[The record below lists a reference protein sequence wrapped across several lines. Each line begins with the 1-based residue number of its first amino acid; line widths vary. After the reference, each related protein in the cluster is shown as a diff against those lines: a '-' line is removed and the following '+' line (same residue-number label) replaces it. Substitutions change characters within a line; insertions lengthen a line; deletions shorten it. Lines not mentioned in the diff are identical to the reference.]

1 MKSTVLLQGI
11 VLCKFCQQR
20 DGLKFETI
28 LDSDSCY
35 VCKGMMTALK
45 PLADE
50 IVTTLAQYE
59 FESFLPGASV
69 PQSILDREDEL
80 RSRLKIKGRD
90 SIKSQINKILSKRVK
105 LRTGKIVNYSRPDVT
120 ILASMVD
127 RQITINP
134 RSIWLRGNYVK
145 LVRGLPQRSSVCNV
159 CGGLG
164 CAQCDFRGKSFVS
177 VQAKIT
183 DYLIKK
189 FSAESCNFVWL
200 GSEDENSLVG
210 GSGRPFFV
218 EVTRPKKRSGFD
230 DISRVGRRTK
240 SISFRSK
247 EIQIKNLEVLD
258 RRVTN
263 VPQFGIRARIYL
275 KRKPEGKSMEISQ
288 LDTIKERYS
297 SVLASVR
304 LSRKLRTVQR
314 EIQEIRGK
322 VLNEGE
328 SIELEVRCDGGIPLK
343 KLVLGQDGTVEPNL
357 SEYFGSYEIDREK
370 PFDILE
376 VKIKPARL
384 EHLASTHESEANEEN
399 NLSKSDSGSRY
410 D

>member
-1 MKSTVLLQGI
+1 MKSAVLLQGI

-20 DGLKFETI
+20 DGLKFETA
-28 LDSDSCY
+28 LDPDSCY
-35 VCKGMMTALK
+35 VCKGMLTALK

-50 IVTTLAQYE
+50 IIIRLKEYE
-59 FESFLPGASV
+59 FESFLAGASV

-90 SIKSQINKILSKRVK
+90 GIKSQINKILSKRVK
-105 LRTGKIVNYSRPDVT
+105 QRTGKSVNYSRPDVT

-134 RSIWLRGNYVK
+134 RSIWLSGNYTK
-145 LVRGLPQRSSVCNV
+145 LVRGLPQRSSACNI
-159 CGGLG
+159 CSGLG
-164 CAQCDFRGKSFVS
+164 CAQCDFRGKSVVS

-183 DYLIKK
+183 DFLIKK
-189 FSAESCNFVWL
+189 FCAESCNFVWL

-218 EVTRPKKRSGFD
+218 EVTRPKKRSGMEGPQV
-230 DISRVGRRTK
+230 SRRVKAAT
-240 SISFRSK
+240 FRSK
-247 EIQIKNLEVLD
+247 EIQIKNLEILD

-275 KRKPEGKSMEISQ
+275 RRKPEGKTIEISE
-288 LDTIKERYS
+288 LDAIRERFS
-297 SVLASVR
+297 TVLVSVR
-304 LSRKLRTVQR
+304 LSRKFRTVQR

-322 VLNEGE
+322 VLHEGE

-357 SEYFGSYEIDREK
+357 SQYFGSYEIERDE

-376 VKIKPARL
+376 VKIKPSRL
-384 EHLASTHESEANEEN
+384 QRLGASHENEADDESD
-399 NLSKSDSGSRY
+399 LSKSDNGSQY